1 MKDKDLELEPV
12 DMYVL
17 FAKMFSHITR
27 EVEKACGEEGVRAVR
42 EGVRQFG
49 LERGR
54 ISRSARRPW
63 AMRTMQRAIF
73 PAMIW
78 EEASCLTVKTI
89 SGKIP

>member
-54 ISRSARRPW
+54 NIAERAK
-63 AMRTMQRAIF
+63 AMGHENDAKSYL

>member
-54 ISRSARRPW
+54 NIAER

>member
-54 ISRSARRPW
+54 
-63 AMRTMQRAIF
+63 M
-73 PAMIW
+73 
-78 EEASCLTVKTI
+78 
-89 SGKIP
+89 